1 MTDSVITAR
10 GLTKRFGEVIAV
22 DGIDFEIAPGES
34 FGFLGPNGAGKSTTM
49 RMIAAT
55 STRTGGELS
64 VLGLDTNKHGP
75 EIRAQ
80 LGIVPQG
87 DLLDEELRVIDNLYV
102 YGRYFG
108 LPRAYVKER
117 SEQLLDFAQLREKRL
132 ARVDGLSGG
141 MKRRLTIARGLI
153 NNPPITPASGAGCL
167 SSSIT
172 SCACGLMSARC

>member
-64 VLGLDTNKHGP
+64 VLGLDANKHGP

-153 NNPPITPASGAGCL
+153 NNPKKIGRAHV
-167 SSSIT
+167 
-172 SCACGLMSARC
+172 

>member
-10 GLTKRFGEVIAV
+10 GLTKRFGEVTAV

-55 STRTGGELS
+55 STRTDGELS
-64 VLGLDTNKHGP
+64 VLGLDTNRNGP

-87 DLLDEELRVIDNLYV
+87 DLLDEEAASSTTSMSTDATSACLAPMSRNARSSCWTSRSS
-102 YGRYFG
+102 GRS
-108 LPRAYVKER
+108 AW
-117 SEQLLDFAQLREKRL
+117 
-132 ARVDGLSGG
+132 
-141 MKRRLTIARGLI
+141 
-153 NNPPITPASGAGCL
+153 PASA
-167 SSSIT
+167 
-172 SCACGLMSARC
+172 SCPEA

>member
-64 VLGLDTNKHGP
+64 VLGLDANEYPARRDVEGFDP
-75 EIRAQ
+75 A
-80 LGIVPQG
+80 
-87 DLLDEELRVIDNLYV
+87 DLESGHRLVLTAGVDWD
-102 YGRYFG
+102 
-108 LPRAYVKER
+108 R
-117 SEQLLDFAQLREKRL
+117 SR
-132 ARVDGLSGG
+132 
-141 MKRRLTIARGLI
+141 
-153 NNPPITPASGAGCL
+153 
-167 SSSIT
+167 
-172 SCACGLMSARC
+172 

>member
-1 MTDSVITAR
+1 VITAR

-64 VLGLDTNKHGP
+64 VLGLDANKHGP